1 MTTAPLVPG
10 PDRLARRWRH
20 ALGSAL
26 ALASLL
32 APGSAAPATR
42 LDYRGT
48 VLSSAQVQTLVA
60 PWLRAPNDS
69 AAAAAGLGAIVAR
82 LQDLGYLDARAR
94 GWRDSLNGDR
104 LVLDVREGRRR
115 RLASIAVHAA
125 SVEDSA
131 ALASALPLAAGSWT
145 SPRTVDEAIQSALR
159 RVADHGYPYADFLVS
174 GWNVDSAG
182 VHLALDSVRGP
193 RVTVSRVQIDGLRVT
208 RPEFAGRA
216 VGRLVGQPFD
226 RAAAEAG
233 RERLAQLGLFRSV
246 TYAGLRGEGDW
257 HQGRLLYRVEE
268 PRYNQ
273 LEGALG
279 VQGAAGTVGLARLEL
294 GNLMGTGRDLGLR
307 WESRGRGVSQFTARY
322 LEPMVLGTPL
332 QLEGT
337 VDQQLQDTLYTRT
350 QWGGR
355 AGFTLSSQERLEIG
369 YEGVRVVQATG
380 SLEQAWIQ
388 NTVFALERTTL
399 DDRIAPR
406 RGTRARVSATQSFKR
421 ETLRPPGSQS
431 ARASAVEGTLELHQP
446 RSTTSGFSLT
456 LVTAGRFSSERIL
469 PLYERYSLGG
479 ATTLRGFDEDAF
491 RVDRYALSRFE
502 WSRYLGG
509 HGQRALLFWDHAW
522 TATRDPLPAG
532 GDRLEQRQLDGL
544 GFGLRLEAAGGLVG
558 VDYGLEPGRGA
569 LEGKIHLQLVS
580 NF

>member
-1 MTTAPLVPG
+1 MSRAPRSRPAS
-10 PDRLARRWRH
+10 PPLARP
-20 ALGSAL
+20 LGAAL
-26 ALASLL
+26 ALAALL
-32 APGSAAPATR
+32 APAAARAATR

-48 VLSSAQVQTLVA
+48 VLSAAQVQALVA
-60 PWLRAPNDS
+60 PWLKSPNDS
-69 AAAAAGLGAIVAR
+69 AAAAQGLGQIVAR
-82 LQDLGYLDARAR
+82 LQDMGYLEARAR
-94 GWRDSLNGDR
+94 GWRDSLSGDR
-104 LVLDVREGRRR
+104 LVLDVQEGARR
-115 RLASIAVHAA
+115 RLATIAVHAA

-131 ALASALPLAAGSWT
+131 ALASALPLTSGSWT
-145 SPRTVDEAIQSALR
+145 SPRAVNEAIQSALR

-174 GWNVDSAG
+174 GWSEDSAG
-182 VHLALDSVRGP
+182 VHLTLDSARGP
-193 RVTVSRVQIDGLRVT
+193 RVTISRVQIDGLKVT
-208 RPEFAGRA
+208 RPDFAARS

-246 TYAGLRGEGDW
+246 SYEGLRGESDW
-257 HQGRLLYRVEE
+257 HRARLLYHVEE

-279 VQGAAGTVGLARLEL
+279 VQGDAGTVGLARLDL
-294 GNLMGTGRDLGLR
+294 GNLMGTGRQLGLR
-307 WESRGRGVSQFTARY
+307 WESRGRGVSEFLARY
-322 LEPMVLGTPL
+322 LEPTVLGTPL

-337 VDQQLQDTLYTRT
+337 VNQQVQDTLYTRT

-355 AGFTLSSQERLEIG
+355 AGFTLSAQERLEIG
-369 YEGVRVVQATG
+369 YEGERVVQATG

-399 DDRIAPR
+399 DDPFAPR
-406 RGTRARVSATQSFKR
+406 RGTRARISATQSFKR
-421 ETLRPPGSQS
+421 ETLRPPGTQT
-431 ARASAVEGTLELHQP
+431 ARASAVEGRLELHHP
-446 RSTTSGFSLT
+446 HSPVSGFSLT
-456 LVTAGRFSSERIL
+456 LVTAGRFSSERVL

-479 ATTLRGFDEDAF
+479 AATLRGFDEDAF
-491 RVDRYALSRFE
+491 RVDRYALSRLE

-532 GDRLEQRQLDGL
+532 GDRLDTRQLDGL